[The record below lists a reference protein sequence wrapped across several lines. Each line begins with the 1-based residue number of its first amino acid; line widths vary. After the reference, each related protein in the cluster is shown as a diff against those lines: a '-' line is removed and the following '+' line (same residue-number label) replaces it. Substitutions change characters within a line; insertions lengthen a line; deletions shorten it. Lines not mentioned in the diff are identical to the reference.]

1 MQDQVMPSGK
11 WEFDGEVASVFDDM
25 LSRSIPQYDVMR
37 RACFDIACKY
47 IHPNTDIL
55 DLGCSRGE
63 SLAFLV
69 DRFGSDNRY
78 IGIDVSQ
85 PMIDAARDRFKMEV
99 ERGVVKIDNF
109 DLRAGFPPVLAS
121 VTLCVLTLQFTPIE
135 YRLRI
140 MQDIYDHIM
149 PGGAL
154 ILVEKVI
161 GGSAKL
167 NASMVDI
174 YYDLKSR
181 NGYSQ
186 EQIERKRLSL
196 EGVLVPMTA
205 KWNEEMMSIV
215 GFRQIDCFWRWMNFA
230 GWVAIK

>member
-37 RACFDIACKY
+37 RACFDMACKY
-47 IHPNTDIL
+47 IQPNTDIL

-85 PMIDAARDRFKMEV
+85 PMIDAAKDRFKREV

-109 DLRAGFPPVLAS
+109 DLRAGFPFVLAS

>member
-37 RACFDIACKY
+37 LACFDMACKY
-47 IHPNTDIL
+47 VRSNTDIL

-63 SLAFLV
+63 SLAYLV

-85 PMIDAARDRFKMEV
+85 PMIDAARDRFKIEV
-99 ERGVVKIDNF
+99 ERGVVRIDNF
-109 DLRAGFPPVLAS
+109 DLRTGFPPVLAS